1 VAVATLGFGI
11 AGLGRM
17 GATVAPAFK
26 DHAGVRLVAGAD
38 LSQPLLDRFTSD
50 FQATGYTSFEALCA
64 DRAVEVVC
72 ICTPTHLHTEHV
84 LTAIE
89 HGKHVLVAKPM
100 ALTLADADRLIAA
113 AERTGVQLIEAHP
126 QTLEPPVLKMRELV
140 RGGELG
146 PLQMVHTW
154 YYNDWL
160 YRPRLLEELDTA
172 LGGGVTFR
180 QGAHQFDILRL
191 LGGGLVRSVRAATGV
206 WDASRPTE
214 GSHTTFLD
222 FESGVVATAV
232 YNGYDHFHTSE
243 LTYGIGEGGG
253 PAMPREYAQARLA
266 TQAVGSAEGE
276 AALKGT
282 FGYGGARAE
291 RSAGQRRQPFYGLTV
306 VSCERG
312 DVRQSPE
319 GLLVYAEERQWNLP
333 LPLQPTGRDTM
344 IEYMRQA
351 VLTGQPALH
360 HGRWAKATLEVSL
373 AVLQSARER
382 REIALAHQVPVAGT
396 A

>member
-1 VAVATLGFGI
+1 
-11 AGLGRM
+11 M
-17 GATVAPAFK
+17 GATVAPAFN
-26 DHAGVRLVAGAD
+26 DHPGVRLVAGAD
-38 LSQPLLDRFTSD
+38 LSQPLVDRLSSD
-50 FQATGYTSFEALCA
+50 FGATGYTSFEALCA
-64 DRAVEVVC
+64 DRAVDVVC

-84 LTAIE
+84 LTAVA

-100 ALTLADADRLIAA
+100 ALTLADSDRLIAA
-113 AERTGVQLIEAHP
+113 AERAGVQLVEAHP

-146 PLQMVHTW
+146 PLRMVHTW
-154 YYNDWL
+154 YFNDWL
-160 YRPRLLEELDTA
+160 YRPRLPEELDTA

-191 LGGGLVRSVRAATGV
+191 LGGGRVRSVRAATGV
-206 WDASRPTE
+206 WDPSRPTE
-214 GSHTTFLD
+214 GSHTAFLD
-222 FESGVVATAV
+222 FEDGVVATAV

-243 LTYGIGEGGG
+243 ITFGIGEGGG
-253 PAMPREYAQARLA
+253 PTEPREYAQARLA
-266 TQAVGSAEGE
+266 TRSATAEGE
-276 AALKGT
+276 AALKGR

-291 RSAGQRRQPFYGLTV
+291 RGRGERRQPFYGLTV

-312 DVRQSPE
+312 DVRQSPD
-319 GLLVYAEERQWNLP
+319 GLLVYADERQQNLA
-333 LPLQPTGRDTM
+333 LPMQPTGRDTM
-344 IEYMRQA
+344 IEYVRQA

-382 REIALAHQVPVAGT
+382 REITLAHQVPVVGT
-396 A
+396 V